1 MRAGAFDFIP
11 IPQDRLLRY
20 AALALLLSA
29 GLAIGPSRAAET
41 LKASGTV
48 VAVDRELSRV
58 TIDTDP
64 IEELKLPALGLAFV
78 IYDRRLLDRL
88 RAGRKIEFEFI
99 RQGRNFVL
107 VRVLRNEP

>member
-1 MRAGAFDFIP
+1 
-11 IPQDRLLRY
+11 LRY
-20 AALALLLSA
+20 AALAFLLAAS
-29 GLAIGPSRAAET
+29 LAFGQSRSET

-48 VAVDRELSRV
+48 VAVDHELGRV
-58 TIDTDP
+58 TVDTNP
-64 IEELKLPALGLAFV
+64 IEELQLPALGLAFV
-78 IYDRRLLDRL
+78 VYDRRLLDRL

>member
-1 MRAGAFDFIP
+1 
-11 IPQDRLLRY
+11 LRY
-20 AALALLLSA
+20 AALALLLAA
-29 GLAIGPSRAAET
+29 GLAFGQSRAAET
-41 LKASGTV
+41 LKGSGTV

-78 IYDRRLLDRL
+78 VYDRRLLDKL
-88 RAGRKIEFEFI
+88 RAGRKIEFQFI

-107 VRVLRNEP
+107 VRVLKDEP

>member
-1 MRAGAFDFIP
+1 M
-11 IPQDRLLRY
+11 L
-20 AALALLLSA
+20 
-29 GLAIGPSRAAET
+29 LAIGLAFSQSRET
-41 LKASGTV
+41 LKGSGTV
-48 VAVDRELSRV
+48 VAIDRELSRV
-58 TIDTDP
+58 TVDADP

-78 IYDRRLLDRL
+78 VYDRRLFDRL

>member
-1 MRAGAFDFIP
+1 MRAGAFAFIP

-20 AALALLLSA
+20 AALALLLA
-29 GLAIGPSRAAET
+29 ATLAFGQSRET
-41 LKASGTV
+41 LKGRGTV
-48 VAVDRELSRV
+48 VAVDHELSRV
-58 TIDTDP
+58 TIDTNP

-78 IYDRRLLDRL
+78 VYDRKLLGKL

>member
-1 MRAGAFDFIP
+1 MRA
-11 IPQDRLLRY
+11 
-20 AALALLLSA
+20 AALAILLAA
-29 GLAIGPSRAAET
+29 GLAFGPSRAAET
-41 LKASGTV
+41 FKASGTV
-48 VAVDRELSRV
+48 VAVDHELGRV
-58 TIDTDP
+58 TIDANP

-78 IYDRRLLDRL
+78 VYDRRIMDRL

>member
-1 MRAGAFDFIP
+1 MRARALALIP
-11 IPQDRLLRY
+11 IQQDRHLRY
-20 AALALLLSA
+20 AALALLLA
-29 GLAIGPSRAAET
+29 ADLAFGQSRET
-41 LKASGTV
+41 LKGSGTV
-48 VAVDRELSRV
+48 VAVDHELSRV

-78 IYDRRLLDRL
+78 VYDRKLLGRL

-107 VRVLRNEP
+107 VRVLRNEL

>member
-1 MRAGAFDFIP
+1 MRSV
-11 IPQDRLLRY
+11 
-20 AALALLLSA
+20 ALALLLAA
-29 GLAIGPSRAAET
+29 GLAFGQSRTAET

-48 VAVDRELSRV
+48 VALDHELGRV
-58 TIDTDP
+58 TIDTNP

-78 IYDRRLLDRL
+78 VHDRRMMDRL

-107 VRVLRNEP
+107 VRVLKNEP